1 MFLAN
6 KVAAGVSVRC
16 KGQLVAQDTTARSG
30 DTTRSGDTALAGD
43 TTGPRLGHAL
53 TPTTLKLLTSLFE
66 DDEQSKMDR
75 SSITRDMER
84 SSLSS
89 EST

>member
-1 MFLAN
+1 M
-6 KVAAGVSVRC
+6 SVRC

-53 TPTTLKLLTSLFE
+53 TPTTLKLLTSLARKRMMRTKWIDQASQE
-66 DDEQSKMDR
+66 TWKDQASQVGAHD
-75 SSITRDMER
+75 
-84 SSLSS
+84 LS
-89 EST
+89 